1 MVWRGAWD
9 LGWCIGSMYPSL
21 LTGHNT
27 LRKHLHLPWMVD
39 SSVCR
44 RCGLE
49 EETSA
54 HVQSESEVLTS
65 LRHAHLGSFL
75 LEQQDIQSTSLGAM
89 WDFSKAADVP

>member
-1 MVWRGAWD
+1 MF
-9 LGWCIGSMYPSL
+9 PSL
-21 LTGHNT
+21 LTGHST